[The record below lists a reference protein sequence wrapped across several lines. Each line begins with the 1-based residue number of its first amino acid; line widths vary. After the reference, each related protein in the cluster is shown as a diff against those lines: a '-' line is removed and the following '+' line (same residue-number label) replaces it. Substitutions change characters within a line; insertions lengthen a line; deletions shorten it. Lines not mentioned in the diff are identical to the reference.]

1 MAKYLVKIPVSGTV
15 TLVVESNNA
24 EAATDIGTKRV
35 ANLKFMRSDEGGYIT
50 HIAVTTTLTSAAV
63 LMPNSVQ
70 E

>member
-35 ANLKFMRSDEGGYIT
+35 ANLKFMRSD
-50 HIAVTTTLTSAAV
+50 
-63 LMPNSVQ
+63 
-70 E
+70 